1 MYSSKNLKMKKI
13 FALLVTFAF
22 VSCSNA
28 QKTKFSK
35 EALSETLLA
44 IDGGQVAFKDI
55 LKKHKGKTLLI
66 EVWASWCG
74 DCIKAMPKLKE
85 LQTNNPDVAY
95 LFISMDKTADKW
107 KAGIAK
113 HDIKGDHFMA
123 NDQMKGVFGKAIDL
137 DWIPRYIII
146 DKTGKIVIYRAIET
160 DFEKINATLKDLNK

>member
-1 MYSSKNLKMKKI
+1 MKKI

-55 LKKHKGKTLLI
+55 LKKYKGKTLLI

-74 DCIKAMPKLKE
+74 DCVKAMPKLKE
-85 LQTNNPDVAY
+85 LQINNPDIAY
-95 LFISMDKTADKW
+95 LFISMDKTVDKW
-107 KAGIAK
+107 KDGIAK
-113 HDIKGDHFMA
+113 HNIKGDHFMA

-146 DKTGKIVIYRAIET
+146 DKTGEIVLYRAIET
-160 DFEKINATLKDLNK
+160 DFEKINATLKNLNN